1 MFAEF
6 LIISD
11 ISGQTD
17 AACVELLSR
26 QPVVVVRDLVLKKIP
41 ANLPVDEKTSVT
53 CGTINANE
61 WDLQAVAKTGGRIKA
76 GRGRRGILRL
86 RSQVADRRT
95 RVQIPPVHF
104 QPGNVGAELN
114 ASKIFERPR
123 ISSDTARKRPTRPY
137 V

>member
-41 ANLPVDEKTSVT
+41 ANLPVAEKTSVN
-53 CGTINANE
+53 CGTIDANE
-61 WDLQAVAKTGGRIKA
+61 CDLQDVARTWVLIEA
-76 GRGRRGILRL
+76 WRGRSVNLLLQSPVAARTHRVKIL
-86 RSQVADRRT
+86 
-95 RVQIPPVHF
+95 
-104 QPGNVGAELN
+104 
-114 ASKIFERPR
+114 
-123 ISSDTARKRPTRPY
+123 
-137 V
+137 